1 MVFCFRDGHRLL
13 MGKYIYSQNSPST
26 PAPPGP
32 ERGSMTRS
40 NVNMP
45 MPPEW
50 FWKAPPDLALFP
62 HPKSPS
68 TATRLRPTTPKSKA
82 VAIPQTVRIT
92 GFPPSPPLING
103 GEGRGEVVL
112 IYSASVAVSGCDPR
126 RLYFKKSRQIPPNQT
141 KSSHPGPRPSPAVAI
156 TKPANRSTKS
166 KRWNRFPLSP
176 GERAGVRANVEPYL
190 DQLPNSIANP
200 AKSNQIKPSRN
211 APVPGRSHV
220 QTLYRYDFTQPR
232 PLPAP
237 NPNGIPP
244 QSPGLRGTELPWVSA
259 PNVATT
265 ATRLRPTTPKSK
277 AVAIPQTVRTTGFPP
292 SPPLLNGGEGRGE
305 VVLIYSAS
313 VAVSGCDPRRLYF
326 KKSRQIRPNQ
336 TRSSHPGPR
345 PSPAVAITKPANR
358 STKSKRWNRFPLS
371 SGERAGVRASV
382 EPYLDQLPISTANP
396 TKSNQIKPSRNAP
409 TPLISAN
416 HPVRLSITPFS
427 GSIRPKTAVNR
438 TKSNQ
443 FKPGLLT
450 LLTRVSQTC
459 PINTQ
464 SPTPRNSSLV
474 NQPITLK

>member
-40 NVNMP
+40 NMHFQLP
-45 MPPEW
+45 
-50 FWKAPPDLALFP
+50 F
-62 HPKSPS
+62 
-68 TATRLRPTTPKSKA
+68 ATRLCPTHLRPLPDTAPPSKTI
-82 VAIPQTVRIT
+82 AILQTVRTT

-112 IYSASVAVSGCDPR
+112 IYSASVAVSGCD
-126 RLYFKKSRQIPPNQT
+126 L
-141 KSSHPGPRPSPAVAI
+141 
-156 TKPANRSTKS
+156 
-166 KRWNRFPLSP
+166 
-176 GERAGVRANVEPYL
+176 
-190 DQLPNSIANP
+190 
-200 AKSNQIKPSRN
+200 
-211 APVPGRSHV
+211 
-220 QTLYRYDFTQPR
+220 
-232 PLPAP
+232 
-237 NPNGIPP
+237 
-244 QSPGLRGTELPWVSA
+244 
-259 PNVATT
+259 
-265 ATRLRPTTPKSK
+265 
-277 AVAIPQTVRTTGFPP
+277 
-292 SPPLLNGGEGRGE
+292 
-305 VVLIYSAS
+305 
-313 VAVSGCDPRRLYF
+313 RRLYF

-371 SGERAGVRASV
+371 QGERAGVRASV

-396 TKSNQIKPSRNAP
+396 AKSNQIKPSRNAP

-438 TKSNQ
+438 TNSNQ

-474 NQPITLK
+474 NHTITLK